1 MDSTTSYKTGK
12 AIYMDADEIDQ
23 KMVFTCKFEYTDKED
38 LNVYII
44 TDEVERPVVDEKTNK
59 TTSKVRED
67 K

>member
-1 MDSTTSYKTGK
+1 
-12 AIYMDADEIDQ
+12 MDADEIDQ

-44 TDEVERPVVDEKTNK
+44 TDEVKRPVVDEKTNK
-59 TTSKVRED
+59 ITSKVRED